1 MADPTAKLPA
11 KAAAELEEAGP
22 YAIDPTSHANALA
35 EIEDALR
42 KASDKGPACKQSNFA
57 RGTPH
62 HPDGEFDVFT
72 GT

>member
-42 KASDKGPACKQSNFA
+42 KASDKG
-57 RGTPH
+57 RL
-62 HPDGEFDVFT
+62 
-72 GT
+72 

>member
-1 MADPTAKLPA
+1 MRAALAEEGWLADPTAKLPA

-42 KASDKGPACKQSNFA
+42 KASDKG
-57 RGTPH
+57 RL
-62 HPDGEFDVFT
+62 
-72 GT
+72 